1 MTGYTVHTGSSEKFS
16 EGWDRIFS
24 GVKQPA
30 KKAKTISKPATKNK
44 QTKKPSAARKQSKG
58 KK

>member
-24 GVKQPA
+24 GGTKRSKKTTTS
-30 KKAKTISKPATKNK
+30 KKAVTKK
-44 QTKKPSAARKQSKG
+44 EAGKAAKKPSSKDS
-58 KK
+58 K